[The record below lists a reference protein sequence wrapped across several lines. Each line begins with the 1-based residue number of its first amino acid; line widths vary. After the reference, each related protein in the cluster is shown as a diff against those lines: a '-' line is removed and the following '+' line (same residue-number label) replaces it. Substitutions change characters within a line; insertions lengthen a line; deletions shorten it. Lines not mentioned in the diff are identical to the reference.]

1 MKATISFNLDN
12 PDDLKAHHRVMKATH
27 MAIILWEIQHNLVK
41 KLESKVELWGNNC
54 TPDYVIDAVKTEI
67 NTLFDEYNLTLDDI
81 ID

>member
-27 MAIILWEIQHNLVK
+27 MAIILWEIQNNLVK
-41 KLESKVELWGNNC
+41 KLESKVELWGNKC
-54 TPDYVIDAVKTEI
+54 TSEYLIDTVKTEI